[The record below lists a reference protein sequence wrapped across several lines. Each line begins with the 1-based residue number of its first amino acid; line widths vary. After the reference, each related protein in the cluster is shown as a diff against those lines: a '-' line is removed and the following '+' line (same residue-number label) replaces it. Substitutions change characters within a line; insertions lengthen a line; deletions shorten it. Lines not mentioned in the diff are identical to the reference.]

1 MLTSKQYGQF
11 IREAN
16 RLESLC
22 RGNEL
27 ETPFVV
33 LMRICRDYVEK
44 DGSQG
49 QVRRLKR
56 QLSRARAEIQTQQ
69 RAFANLWQEHK
80 LLEAER
86 DSNREG
92 RELYMRLYERQSGTI
107 DNLLTAIERLTDK
120 DGELQKRLADGCP
133 ETSTAQIKI

>member
-1 MLTSKQYGQF
+1 MGTNNEKQGKGNQPRN
-11 IREAN
+11 RETDRRN
-16 RLESLC
+16 
-22 RGNEL
+22 G
-27 ETPFVV
+27 
-33 LMRICRDYVEK
+33 
-44 DGSQG
+44 GSRG

-92 RELYMRLYERQSGTI
+92 RELYMRRYKGQNRTL
-107 DNLLTAIERLTDK
+107 DNLLTAVERLTDK
-120 DGELQKRLADGCP
+120 NCELEKRLAAECP
-133 ETSTAQIKI
+133 EPPTAKN